1 MNQNL
6 NLSPTAAPMPVQSPA
21 VRRRNFEEVALGY
34 DEITA
39 MEEARRCLGCP
50 GAPCRGERT
59 AKYNRLLAIEQAL
72 GGNARYAG
80 RAAFTVLP

>member
-21 VRRRNFEEVALGY
+21 VRHRNFEEVALGY

-39 MEEARRCLGCP
+39 MEEARRCLG
-50 GAPCRGERT
+50 
-59 AKYNRLLAIEQAL
+59 
-72 GGNARYAG
+72 
-80 RAAFTVLP
+80 

>member
-39 MEEARRCLGCP
+39 MEEARRCLGWP
-50 GAPCRGERT
+50 R
-59 AKYNRLLAIEQAL
+59 
-72 GGNARYAG
+72 
-80 RAAFTVLP
+80 